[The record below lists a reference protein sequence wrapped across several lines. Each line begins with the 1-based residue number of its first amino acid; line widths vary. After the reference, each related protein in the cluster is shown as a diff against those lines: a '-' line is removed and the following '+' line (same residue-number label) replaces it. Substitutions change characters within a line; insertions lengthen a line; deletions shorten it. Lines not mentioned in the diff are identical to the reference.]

1 MNRDITRRIVLNK
14 VKNMDREQEKGWRYT
29 PHVIVF
35 FSSAFIMVVEIVAGR
50 LVARHLGSSIYTWTS
65 IIGVILAGMS
75 TGNYIGGRL
84 ADRWRPEGILG
95 LLFLVAS
102 ITCLSVLP
110 LNHVF
115 PAWEYFEE
123 MMWPA
128 RTFLT
133 VLGIFLLPAVALG
146 TISPPAAKMAVER
159 GDTVGQSIGSVY
171 AWGAVGSIVGTFA
184 TGFWL
189 VASLGSRGVVLS
201 VSFALAVMAFFLGPK
216 RWPAAIWAT
225 ILGAL
230 LVFSQWPPY
239 AGCKSA
245 EVIEKLGLG
254 ESITGL
260 TAKDS
265 NYQFIN
271 VNETRSET
279 DSSREILSL
288 RLDYLIHGYV
298 DLNDPSHLEYK
309 YERLYRD
316 VVRRVLGDRQTISAF
331 FIGGGSY
338 TFPRWVLFEWP
349 GSLVDVAEIDP
360 MVVDVNY
367 GVLGLPRNTPIR
379 TFSADARNVVDSLP
393 REARYDLIVGDA
405 FNDLSVP
412 FHLTTLEFNE
422 KVARHLAPKGLYMVN
437 LIDDWEFGRLLGAY
451 FLTLKKT
458 FRHVNVFCTE
468 PQGVKEG
475 RETFVI
481 TASMEPLK
489 VDDWQPGNNS
499 GFPGSA
505 LTEKHLKRLAGKSGG
520 RILIDDNAPVENL
533 LEPVV
538 RRRQ

>member
-1 MNRDITRRIVLNK
+1 MNE
-14 VKNMDREQEKGWRYT
+14 EQARGWRYT

-50 LVARHLGSSIYTWTS
+50 LVARHLGNSLYTWTS

-84 ADRWRPEGILG
+84 ADRWRPEGLLG
-95 LLFLVAS
+95 FLFLVAS
-102 ITCLSVLP
+102 IMCLSVLP
-110 LNHVF
+110 MNHVF
-115 PAWEYFEE
+115 PAWDYFEE
-123 MMWPA
+123 LTWPT

-133 VLGIFLLPAVALG
+133 VFGIFLLPAVALG

-171 AWGAVGSIVGTFA
+171 AWGAVGSIAGTLA

-201 VSFALAVMAFFLGPK
+201 VSFALAVMAVLLGPK
-216 RWPAAIWAT
+216 RWLPAIWAA

-230 LVFSQWPPY
+230 LVFSQLPPY
-239 AGCKSA
+239 AGWKA
-245 EVIEKLGLG
+245 EEVVEKLGLR
-254 ESITGL
+254 ENVEGL
-260 TAKDS
+260 VAKDS

-271 VNETRSET
+271 VHETRSDT
-279 DSSREILSL
+279 DSSRHILSL

-316 VVRRVLGDRQTISAF
+316 VVRRFFSDRKTVSAF

-349 GSLVDVAEIDP
+349 GSVVDVAEIDP

-367 GVLGLPRNTPIR
+367 GVLGLPTNSPIR
-379 TFSADARNVVDSLP
+379 TFPADARNVVDSLAA
-393 REARYDLIVGDA
+393 EARYDLIVGDA

-412 FHLTTLEFNE
+412 FHLTTLEFNQ

-437 LIDDWEFGRLLGAY
+437 LIDDWEFARLLGSY

-468 PQGVKEG
+468 LEGVKEG
-475 RETFVI
+475 RETFVLA
-481 TASMEPLK
+481 ASMEPLQ
-489 VDDWQPGNNS
+489 VDDWQPGHGS

-505 LTEKHLKRLAGKSGG
+505 FTEKQIAKLARKSQG

>member
-1 MNRDITRRIVLNK
+1 MDKNK
-14 VKNMDREQEKGWRYT
+14 GTGWRYA

-35 FSSAFIMVVEIVAGR
+35 FSSAFIMVIEIVAGR
-50 LVARHLGSSIYTWTS
+50 LVARHLGNSLYTWTS

-84 ADRWRPEGILG
+84 ADRWRPEGLLG
-95 LLFLVAS
+95 LLFLAAS

-110 LNHVF
+110 MNLVF
-115 PAWEYFEE
+115 PAWGYFEE
-123 MMWPA
+123 MMWPT

-133 VLGIFLLPAVALG
+133 VLGIFFVPAVALG

-159 GDTVGQSIGSVY
+159 GRTVGQSIGSVY

-184 TGFWL
+184 AGFWL
-189 VASLGSRGVVLS
+189 IAALGSRGVVLS
-201 VSFALAVMAFFLGPK
+201 VSFALATVAVFLGPR
-216 RWPAAIWAT
+216 RWPSAIWAT
-225 ILGAL
+225 LLGAL
-230 LVFSQWPPY
+230 LVFSQFPPY
-239 AGCKSA
+239 AAWKA
-245 EVIEKLGLG
+245 EKTVETLGLRENVEG
-254 ESITGL
+254 IVGT
-260 TAKDS
+260 DS

-271 VNETRSET
+271 VSETRSET
-279 DSSREILSL
+279 DSSRKILSL

-298 DLNDPSHLEYK
+298 DPNDPSHLEYK

-316 VVRRVLGDRQTISAF
+316 VVRRFFANRQTVSAF

-360 MVVDVNY
+360 MVVAVNY
-367 GVLGLPRNTPIR
+367 SVLGLRADTPIR
-379 TFSADARNVVDSLP
+379 TFCADARNAVDSLP
-393 REARYDLIVGDA
+393 RGAQYDLIVGDA

-422 KVARHLAPKGLYMVN
+422 KVARHLAPNGMYMIN

-458 FRHVNVFCTE
+458 FPQVQVFCTE

-481 TASMEPLK
+481 AASKEPMQ
-489 VDDWQPGNNS
+489 VEDWQPGHNS

-505 LTEKHLKRLAGKSGG
+505 LTEKHLQRLAAKSGG

-538 RRRQ
+538 RHRQ